1 MTISLFRK
9 SNGELL
15 CRAKATRKGQPNMLK
30 TLLIGMEMIAKL
42 HRVEPDQQYWDIP
55 EELRGEVASAYGWG
69 EPRDILMGSEIH
81 WSKTNRA

>member
-15 CRAKATRKGQPNMLK
+15 CRAKTTRKGQANMLK

-42 HRVEPDQQYWDIP
+42 HRVEPNQQYWEIP
-55 EELRGEVASAYGWG
+55 EELKGELASAYGWG
-69 EPRDILMGSEIH
+69 EARDTLMGSEIH
-81 WSKTNRA
+81 WSRANKA